1 MEQLH
6 PLALWLIALQLI
18 KYWQIAPIKH
28 WPIKVYTPPTF
39 ITFHVPINATSC
51 CFPACQ
57 VNDDKHPN
65 PSLLSLAHLY
75 PQVFQFNEV
84 WQFQYSNAAVM
95 VFHVLQPK
103 LSALK
108 KHWNWGWSMEMTLW
122 GKGRNKTI
130 VVSQS
135 ATGRNYNNADGQG
148 YVVWLTHMWWVCPQL
163 HCQKKKFCP

>member
-75 PQVFQFNEV
+75 PGVFQFSEV
-84 WQFQYSNAAVM
+84 WQFRWSNAAVM
-95 VFHVLQPK
+95 LLYVLQPD
-103 LSALK
+103 LSVSK
-108 KHWNWGWSMEMTLW
+108 KGS
-122 GKGRNKTI
+122 GKGEIEVEAGKWHYEARAETKLLLCCQLRCHSNKL
-130 VVSQS
+130 Q
-135 ATGRNYNNADGQG
+135 
-148 YVVWLTHMWWVCPQL
+148 
-163 HCQKKKFCP
+163 